1 MNPFSF
7 YGRKID
13 AAESGCLQIGAR
25 ALTLRQKTFAGLYR
39 RAKTPE
45 LLPWH
50 REAPAL
56 LRAAAERRRHG
67 RVLDVGCG
75 AGVHAVYLAQ
85 LGFSVVG
92 VDFVPAALALARQ
105 RALAAGVE
113 LELVESDVISYD
125 PVAPFDLV
133 VDSGCLHHV
142 PARKVNAYR
151 ARIDGWLRPGGDYL
165 LVHFCKRHALDWRPV
180 GPRRTG
186 KSDIVRLFAPL
197 RLEAYDETFFDLAF
211 PIGRSL
217 AGIYWFR
224 RV

>member
-1 MNPFSF
+1 M
-7 YGRKID
+7 
-13 AAESGCLQIGAR
+13 
-25 ALTLRQKTFAGLYR
+25 TLRQRIFAGIYR

-56 LRAAAERRRHG
+56 LRNAAEQRGHG

-75 AGVHAVYLAQ
+75 TGVHAVYLAQ

-92 VDFVPAALALARQ
+92 VDFMAAALELARQ
-105 RALAAGVE
+105 RASAAGVE
-113 LELVESDVISYD
+113 LELVECDALSYG
-125 PVAPFDLV
+125 PGSGFDLV

-142 PARKVNAYR
+142 PARKVSAYR
-151 ARIDGWLRPGGDYL
+151 AQVDRWLLAGGDYL
-165 LVHFCKRHALDWRPV
+165 LVHFSKRNVLDWRPV

-186 KSDIVRLFAPL
+186 KSDIVRLLAPL
-197 RLEAYDETFFDLAF
+197 RLEAYDETFFDLDF
-211 PIGRSL
+211 PVGRSL

-224 RV
+224 RA